1 VSFNNNEQSPRSQ
14 GRGLCRTSWYTR
26 IVWRERLRDRLV
38 QQPDLVA
45 AYVFGSQ
52 ARGTA
57 NEHSDVDVGI
67 WLGVTPKRFEDVPF
81 ALAGELEALLG
92 NHVDLVVMNGASP
105 DLVHR
110 ILRDGELIVEADRSR
125 RIAFEVH
132 ARNQYFD
139 TQPLRTNYRMASARK

>member
-1 VSFNNNEQSPRSQ
+1 
-14 GRGLCRTSWYTR
+14 L
-26 IVWRERLRDRLV
+26 
-38 QQPDLVA
+38 
-45 AYVFGSQ
+45 
-52 ARGTA
+52 
-57 NEHSDVDVGI
+57 
-67 WLGVTPKRFEDVPF
+67 TPKRFEDMPF

-92 NHVDLVVMNGASP
+92 QHVDLIVMNSASP

-139 TQPLRTNYRMASARK
+139 TQPLRTSYRIASGPK